1 MSFALSPDGREDVAD
16 LGRQEEAGFRVS
28 RLRLRGDRGATE
40 VPVYECPGSTRAVGY
55 RAARTLLSLKR
66 KPTAILSS
74 SDQLALVV
82 LAAVEELG
90 LSVPEDLSVVRF
102 DDIPPSAVQFG

>member
-1 MSFALSPDGREDVAD
+1 VSFALSPDGREDVAD

-28 RLRLRGDRGATE
+28 RLRLRGDRGAAE
-40 VPVYECPGSTRAVGY
+40 VPVYECPGSIRAVGY
-55 RAARTLLSLKR
+55 RVARTLLSLKR
-66 KPTAILSS
+66 KLTAIPSS
-74 SDQLALVV
+74 SDQLALGV

-90 LSVPEDLSVVRF
+90 LSVPENHSVVGS

>member
-1 MSFALSPDGREDVAD
+1 MVDGGVRAGLGDEKLGVVSFALSPDGREDVAD

-55 RAARTLLSLKR
+55 
-66 KPTAILSS
+66 
-74 SDQLALVV
+74 
-82 LAAVEELG
+82 
-90 LSVPEDLSVVRF
+90 
-102 DDIPPSAVQFG
+102 

>member
-1 MSFALSPDGREDVAD
+1 VSFALSPDGREDVAD

-28 RLRLRGDRGATE
+28 RLRLRGDRGAAE

-66 KPTAILSS
+66 KLTAILSS
-74 SDQLALVV
+74 SDQLALGRPRGGRR
-82 LAAVEELG
+82 ART
-90 LSVPEDLSVVRF
+90 VRARR
-102 DDIPPSAVQFG
+102 PFGGVFR

>member
-1 MSFALSPDGREDVAD
+1 
-16 LGRQEEAGFRVS
+16 
-28 RLRLRGDRGATE
+28 
-40 VPVYECPGSTRAVGY
+40 
-55 RAARTLLSLKR
+55 LKR